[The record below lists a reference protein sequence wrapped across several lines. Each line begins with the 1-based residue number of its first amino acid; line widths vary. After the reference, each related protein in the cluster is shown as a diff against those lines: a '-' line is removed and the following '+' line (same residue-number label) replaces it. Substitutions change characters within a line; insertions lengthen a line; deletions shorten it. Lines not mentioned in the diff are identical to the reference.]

1 MKNEFLQ
8 IRRGALGPIREFPPR
23 GLRLYPFT
31 LFVGKQGTGKSLVS
45 QILYFFRNL
54 PFLVRFYRAR
64 LGPEADPQA
73 IARNALDELRSTERA
88 LAVFA
93 EPFVS
98 LVWHYDQKE
107 LGFRMD
113 RANRRIIPYTS
124 LRKEI
129 ENLVQEEAE
138 IPLGSALYIPA
149 ERVLYSHARGPDPWK
164 ILSVPSTL
172 SRFATAMEE
181 VGATFNKKWPRGEP
195 DTEEGRWVRN
205 IGREALA
212 GEALRIGNYWK
223 WDYGGKDRLDMD
235 MASSGQKANWP
246 IVLLAEALF
255 TWRQGHRIPPD
266 FALHV
271 EEPEIHLHPDAQV
284 AMVKILA
291 YLVNHGFRVL
301 VTTHS
306 LTVLYALNNLLA
318 ASKLPE
324 HTKEPGIPEPEVR
337 LKPGMAGAYLFRE
350 DGIVVNLVDE
360 ETGLISETELAETG
374 EQLMVE
380 ANRID
385 DLLAYG
391 A

>member
-1 MKNEFLQ
+1 
-8 IRRGALGPIREFPPR
+8 
-23 GLRLYPFT
+23 
-31 LFVGKQGTGKSLVS
+31 
-45 QILYFFRNL
+45 
-54 PFLVRFYRAR
+54 
-64 LGPEADPQA
+64 
-73 IARNALDELRSTERA
+73 
-88 LAVFA
+88 
-93 EPFVS
+93 
-98 LVWHYDQKE
+98 
-107 LGFRMD
+107 
-113 RANRRIIPYTS
+113 
-124 LRKEI
+124 
-129 ENLVQEEAE
+129 
-138 IPLGSALYIPA
+138 
-149 ERVLYSHARGPDPWK
+149 
-164 ILSVPSTL
+164 
-172 SRFATAMEE
+172 
-181 VGATFNKKWPRGEP
+181 
-195 DTEEGRWVRN
+195 
-205 IGREALA
+205 
-212 GEALRIGNYWK
+212 
-223 WDYGGKDRLDMD
+223 
-235 MASSGQKANWP
+235 
-246 IVLLAEALF
+246 
-255 TWRQGHRIPPD
+255 
-266 FALHV
+266 LHV